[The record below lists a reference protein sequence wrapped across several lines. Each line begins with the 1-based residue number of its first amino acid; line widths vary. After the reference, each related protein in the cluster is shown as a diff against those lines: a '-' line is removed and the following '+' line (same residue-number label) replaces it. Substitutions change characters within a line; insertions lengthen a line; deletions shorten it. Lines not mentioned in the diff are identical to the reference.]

1 MYNSVTVIS
10 YAIKLLHGVKWL
22 CYLWL
27 GCADTGLVM
36 TQSGRVANLSS
47 LVMGMLLWLL
57 CCFDGFIAVAN
68 VGWCVYWQLQNGSRR
83 GYSRLK
89 EEEPNM

>member
-1 MYNSVTVIS
+1 MPLS
-10 YAIKLLHGVKWL
+10 YCMVLNGCAI
-22 CYLWL
+22 WL

-57 CCFDGFIAVAN
+57 CCFDGFIAVPN
-68 VGWCVYWQLQNGSRR
+68 VGWCVHWQLQNGSRR
-83 GYSRLK
+83 GYSHLK
-89 EEEPNM
+89 EEEPNV